1 MAEKHALSDFVRE
14 KKAEIVFWAFAVV
27 MLLAGLGTAG
37 LWASEDR
44 WAEITREMLL
54 SKDFLHPAINGE
66 VYFDKPLLS
75 YWLIAIAAAVLRH
88 LDDFTIRMPGA
99 ISALFGLYGTI
110 YLGRKLWSKET
121 GMAAGWI
128 LLSCYGFLF
137 WGRTAAADMENL
149 TAVILAVAWFFARVD
164 KPGFF
169 SYLVFYLICFLG
181 AMTKG
186 LPAVGIPLI
195 AILPYLLTENRWKQ
209 HLKVSNF
216 VALAVGLLIFL
227 IPLQLAKFLP
237 MPEYYSLPA
246 EKLTGLELVW
256 RENIIR
262 FFKPFDH
269 DDEPFFCYVYQ
280 LPRVLLPWSLVF
292 VAALAAALSC
302 WKKLKPETKWLLQAI
317 ALIFCC
323 FSASGSRRWYYIL
336 PLMPFCAILT
346 ALFLCSDWQVQW
358 RKWVILLMKWIIM
371 IAAVLDLLCIAALP
385 FWEKASG
392 FAPPMGFLLAA
403 PLLGIAA
410 LAVFGAGRRSPEGI
424 VRLTGVPAQSA
435 GMLMAGAIIVGG
447 FFAFQLPSLDQYRTE
462 KPFSL
467 ELKTKMSG
475 ISPENVGFFQK
486 VPPKVVYYTELQR
499 PARMIADVDELKKF
513 LAEAKGPK
521 LLVGYSRDKDIEPL
535 RQCLPAEIIDN
546 PVLKE
551 KYVPR
556 EKRDSKKLCAWII
569 NKQGIEIRS
578 QESGVRSQNNTEDRR
593 Q

>member
-1 MAEKHALSDFVRE
+1 MAEKRALSDSIRE

-27 MLLAGLGTAG
+27 LLLAGLGTAG

-54 SKDFLHPAINGE
+54 TKDFLHPAINGE

-75 YWLIAIAAAVLRH
+75 YWLIALAATLLRH
-88 LDDFTIRMPGA
+88 LDEFAIRLPGA

-110 YLGRKLWSKET
+110 YLGRKLWSKEV

-149 TAVILAVAWFFARVD
+149 TAVILAVAWFFARVE

-195 AILPYLLTENRWKQ
+195 AILPYLLTENRWKN
-209 HLKVSNF
+209 HFRFSNF
-216 VALAVGLLIFL
+216 AALAAGLLIFL
-227 IPLQLAKFLP
+227 IPLELAKYLP

-269 DDEPFFCYVYQ
+269 DDEPFYCYVYQ

-292 VAALAAALSC
+292 IAALAAALSS
-302 WKKLKPETKWLLQAI
+302 WKKLKPETKWLLQAM
-317 ALIFCC
+317 ALIFLC

-346 ALFLCSDWQVQW
+346 ALFLCSDWKEQW
-358 RKWVILLMKWIIM
+358 RKWTMLLMRWIIM
-371 IAAVLDLLCIAALP
+371 IAAALDLLCLAVLP
-385 FWEKASG
+385 FWEKVSG
-392 FAPPMGFLLAA
+392 FPPPMGFLIVA
-403 PLLGIAA
+403 PLFGIAA
-410 LAVFGAGRRSPEGI
+410 LAVLEKRSAGGI
-424 VRLTGVPAQSA
+424 SRLTRVPAQSA
-435 GMLMAGAIIVGG
+435 GILMAGTILVGG

-462 KPFSL
+462 KPFAL

-475 ISPENVGFFQK
+475 ISPENIGFFQK
-486 VPPKVVYYTELQR
+486 VPPKVVYYADLKR
-499 PARMIADVDELKKF
+499 PVRVIADVEELKKF
-513 LAEAKGPK
+513 LAAGQGPK
-521 LLVGYSRDKDIEPL
+521 MLVAYSREKDLEPL
-535 RQCLPAEIIDN
+535 RQCLPAEIIDH
-546 PVLKE
+546 PALKE
-551 KYVPR
+551 KFAPR
-556 EKRDSKKLCAWII
+556 EKSDSKKLCAFII
-569 NKQGIEIRS
+569 N
-578 QESGVRSQNNTEDRR
+578 
-593 Q
+593 

>member
-1 MAEKHALSDFVRE
+1 MVEKRVLSDFIRE
-14 KKAEIVFWAFAVV
+14 KKAEIVFWAFAAV

-75 YWLIAIAAAVLRH
+75 YWLIALAAMVLRH
-88 LDDFTIRMPGA
+88 LDEFAIRLPGA

-110 YLGRKLWSKET
+110 YLGRKLWSKEA

-169 SYLVFYLICFLG
+169 SYLIFYLICFLG

-186 LPAVGIPLI
+186 LPALGIPLI
-195 AILPYLLTENRWKQ
+195 AILPYLLTDKRWKD
-209 HLKVSNF
+209 HFRFSNF
-216 VALAVGLLIFL
+216 AALAAGLLIFL
-227 IPLQLAKFLP
+227 IPLQLAKYLP

-292 VAALAAALSC
+292 AAALAAALSC

-323 FSASGSRRWYYIL
+323 FSISGSRRWYYIL

-358 RKWVILLMKWIIM
+358 RKRVILLMKWIIM
-371 IAAVLDLLCIAALP
+371 AAAVLDILCIAALP
-385 FWEKASG
+385 FSG
-392 FAPPMGFLLAA
+392 SIPPMKFLIAA

-410 LAVFGAGRRSPEGI
+410 LAVFWGEKRCPESI
-424 VRLTGVPAQSA
+424 SRLTGVPAQAA

-462 KPFSL
+462 KPFAL

-475 ISPENVGFFQK
+475 ISPENIGFFQK
-486 VPPKVVYYTELQR
+486 VPPKVVYYTELKR
-499 PARMIADVDELKKF
+499 PGRMIADAEELKQF
-513 LAEAKGPK
+513 LAAGKGPK
-521 LLVGYSRDKDIEPL
+521 LLVGYSRDKDLEPL
-535 RQCLPAEIIDN
+535 RECLPPAIIDN

-551 KYVPR
+551 KYAPR
-556 EKRDSKKLCAWII
+556 ENKNSKKLCAWII
-569 NKQGIEIRS
+569 NR
-578 QESGVRSQNNTEDRR
+578 
-593 Q
+593 